1 MEAIASIFNSKEEFR
16 LGMSPEGTR
25 KKVEVWRTGF
35 YYISL
40 AAKVPIMPVS
50 MDYKTKIVTIGNPF
64 YPTGAIESDII
75 KLKEF
80 YEGTVGKVAKF
91 T

>member
-1 MEAIASIFNSKEEFR
+1 
-16 LGMSPEGTR
+16 
-25 KKVEVWRTGF
+25 
-35 YYISL
+35 
-40 AAKVPIMPVS
+40 VPIIPVS

-64 YPTGAIESDII
+64 YPTGSIDSDII

-80 YEGTVGKVAKF
+80 YKGTVGKVAKY

>member
-1 MEAIASIFNSKEEFR
+1 
-16 LGMSPEGTR
+16 
-25 KKVEVWRTGF
+25 
-35 YYISL
+35 
-40 AAKVPIMPVS
+40 VPIIPVS

-64 YPTGAIESDII
+64 YPTGSIDSDII

-80 YEGTVGKVAKF
+80 YKGTAGKVAKY